1 MARGCL
7 FRTPCHPA
15 LYKYLVLIHFHY
27 ARWQG
32 VQKIAEESQLKNME
46 KQFSGVEW
54 KQHNINNLQE
64 ITRVYSTR
72 VIIDKHIT
80 IKHFH
85 STHQEIRV
93 SS

>member
-1 MARGCL
+1 MTSDQIPGQAGDDEKA
-7 FRTPCHPA
+7 T
-15 LYKYLVLIHFHY
+15 
-27 ARWQG
+27 W
-32 VQKIAEESQLKNME
+32 E

-54 KQHNINNLQE
+54 KLHNINNLQE
-64 ITRVYSTR
+64 ITRVNITQ

-85 STHQEIRV
+85 STHQGLRV